1 MKSKGG
7 QRAGAGRK
15 TMFDLETVMALH
27 LRVNGLRAKNLAL
40 SKKAA
45 LRIMQTKG
53 EIPDGPLDNY
63 LRYLTPSHLRKDIR
77 EVLSRLS
84 DRSGI
89 VSTIKISKSLKH
101 TPKNKKGK

>member
-15 TMFDLETVMALH
+15 TMFDLETIMALH
-27 LRVNGLRAKNLAL
+27 LRVNELRAKTPTL

-53 EIPDGPLDNY
+53 EIPDGPLEHY
-63 LRYLTPSHLRKDIR
+63 LRYLTPGYLRNDIR

-101 TPKNKKGK
+101 TPKNKKGQ